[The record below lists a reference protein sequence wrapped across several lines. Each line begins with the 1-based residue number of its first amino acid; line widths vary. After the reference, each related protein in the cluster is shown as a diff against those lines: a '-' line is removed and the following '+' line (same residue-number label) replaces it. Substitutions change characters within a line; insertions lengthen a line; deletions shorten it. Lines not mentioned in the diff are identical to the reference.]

1 MCSIAGLLDKTG
13 SDISANLLMMLTRT
27 SHRGPDGCGVY
38 IGNKVR
44 KAKKLKELDT
54 HDVEGNLGVGHTR
67 LKITGSS
74 GIQPLVGC
82 DTRFVLAFNGEIW
95 NYMKLR
101 RELISKEH
109 LFETDSDSEII
120 IHLVE
125 EAYKKNSSFSK
136 MMLDVVKIIDGEY
149 AFVVYDSLS
158 KKAILVRDQIGIK
171 QIYYGFNSR
180 YVGFCSEK
188 KPLLQIGIKPQRVP
202 PGKLVQVDLHNSFS
216 DSFRVVGKNQLP
228 RPRKKISDQK
238 RALERYKKALF
249 DSIKKR
255 VEGQEEIGIIFS
267 GGVDSVLVAKIAD
280 MLGIK
285 ITCYTSG
292 FENSSDVLASQKVSE
307 ELGWKLKINNLTPQK
322 ISAEIENIVSSIETS
337 NHLQIDVAIPV
348 YFAVKLAK
356 EDKIKVM
363 LTGQGADEL
372 FGGYEWYKE
381 ILHKEGPKRFSEC
394 LWKDIENLH
403 KDTLEREDK
412 ITMYH
417 SIELR
422 VPYLDPQVIMA
433 AMSISEDLKIRD
445 DKVKFIHR
453 KLAEELGVPPSI
465 AWRKKEAAQHGS
477 NVHENLLAIMEKW
490 KANIPD
496 RTGSSFSSEDLGSV
510 YRYSGNI
517 YADSKIQLILD
528 SIGEKVGIC

>member
-44 KAKKLKELDT
+44 KAKKLQELDT
-54 HDVEGNLGVGHTR
+54 HGIEGNLGVGHTR

-74 GIQPLVGC
+74 GIQPLAGC
-82 DTRFVLAFNGEIW
+82 DRRFVLAFNGEIW

-101 RELISKEH
+101 SELISKGH
-109 LFETDSDSEII
+109 IFETDSDSEII

-125 EAYKKNSSFSK
+125 EMHKKNSSFSK
-136 MMLDVVKIIDGEY
+136 MILDVVKRIDGEY

-158 KKAILVRDQIGIK
+158 KKAILARDQIGIK

-202 PGKLVQVDLHNSFS
+202 PGRLVQVDLHNNF
-216 DSFRVVGKNQLP
+216 DSFTIVGKNQLP
-228 RPRKKISDQK
+228 RPRKKISNQK
-238 RALERYKKALF
+238 RALERYKKVLF

-280 MLGIK
+280 MLGAK

-292 FENSSDVLASQKVSE
+292 FENSPDVLASQKVSK

-322 ISAEIENIVSSIETS
+322 ISSEIENIVSSIETS

-381 ILHKEGPKRFSEC
+381 ILHKGGPKSLSEC

-477 NVHENLLAIMEKW
+477 SVHKNLLDIMENW
-490 KANIPD
+490 KVSIPD
-496 RTGSSFSSEDLGSV
+496 TANTPHPSEDLGSV

-517 YADSKIQLILD
+517 YVDSKIQLILD
-528 SIGEKVGIC
+528 SIGKKVGIC